1 MFYVRLK
8 YHIMFQ
14 VGGALCCFRNACQSI
29 LIALLYPTISF
40 ELSDAG
46 HPLNVNQLAVP
57 CVNWLIMTHELDRSI
72 NHLQQ

>member
-1 MFYVRLK
+1 
-8 YHIMFQ
+8 MFQ
-14 VGGALCCFRNACQSI
+14 VAGALCCSRNAYQSV
-29 LIALLYPTISF
+29 LVELLYPTISF
-40 ELSDAG
+40 ELSNAD

>member
-14 VGGALCCFRNACQSI
+14 VAGPLCCSWNAYQCV
-29 LIALLYPTISF
+29 LVALLYPTISF

-57 CVNWLIMTHELDRSI
+57 CVNWVIMTHDLDRSI

>member
-1 MFYVRLK
+1 
-8 YHIMFQ
+8 MFQ
-14 VGGALCCFRNACQSI
+14 VGGSLCCSGNAYQSV

-57 CVNWLIMTHELDRSI
+57 CVNWVIRCMSWIAASTTYNNNQVNCI
-72 NHLQQ
+72 VQK